1 MKQKSMVFFLILF
14 FLFQTSLTEIPDDS
28 VKSTESRETSKSQE
42 LEEKRL
48 EKQPVLLKE
57 SGIRRTI
64 GKLRIPFEEV
74 PGKQQ
79 IYSGKTFARWQ
90 ETKPKKC
97 SIALGMKNRRAPPFA
112 EWKERQKH
120 TV

>member
-42 LEEKRL
+42 RE

-120 TV
+120 TA